1 LQDLKVWTQYGN
13 NPLVLYGLHHLTR
26 PFLQDAGR
34 GVWHL
39 AFSAKADCAH
49 NIFHAVGDS
58 CASSLD
64 WLPAILREPLFDCPG
79 NQDLWPFSASA
90 SAAF

>member
-1 LQDLKVWTQYGN
+1 VWTQYSN
-13 NPLVLYGLHHLTR
+13 NPLVLCGFHLLTC

-34 GVWHL
+34 GDWHR
-39 AFSAKADCAH
+39 AFSAKADCVH

-58 CASSLD
+58 CANSLD
-64 WLPAILREPLFDCPG
+64 WLPAILLEPLSDCPG
-79 NQDLWPFSASA
+79 NQNRWPFSTSA